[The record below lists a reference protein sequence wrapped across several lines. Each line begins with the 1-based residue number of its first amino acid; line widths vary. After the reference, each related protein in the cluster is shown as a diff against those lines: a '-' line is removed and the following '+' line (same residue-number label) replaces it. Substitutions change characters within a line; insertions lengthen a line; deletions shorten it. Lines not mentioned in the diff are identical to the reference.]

1 MRLGRTCV
9 LEVSAAALE
18 EVVPAGSAGGPGH
31 VNARKSVGPWVRVP
45 RLESWFP
52 SLS

>member
-18 EVVPAGSAGGPGH
+18 EVVPAGSGGGPGEE
-31 VNARKSVGPWVRVP
+31 RGP
-45 RLESWFP
+45 LGSGA
-52 SLS
+52 